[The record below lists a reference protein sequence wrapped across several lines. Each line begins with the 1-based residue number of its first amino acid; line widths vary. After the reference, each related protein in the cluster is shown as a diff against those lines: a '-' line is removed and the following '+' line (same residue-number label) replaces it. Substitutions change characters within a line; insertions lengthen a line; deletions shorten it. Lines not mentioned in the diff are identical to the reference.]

1 MSFPPIPVTFDDT
14 ADCVGSCCPESCT
27 PRLTELSGTA
37 ADLTVDLT
45 CATCPASPN
54 CGFCFPDTSPM
65 TYGGVNLEWQG
76 TSLCN
81 NPMIFTCVDG
91 VYGLSWPSTIGTVT
105 IPTTVVS
112 VQDSPLLIVI
122 TTSSGW
128 FTADCDS
135 DVEHEVT
142 VTIYE

>member
-1 MSFPPIPVTFDDT
+1 MV
-14 ADCVGSCCPESCT
+14 V
-27 PRLTELSGTA
+27 SGG
-37 ADLTVDLT
+37 
-45 CATCPASPN
+45 N
-54 CGFCFPDTSPM
+54 
-65 TYGGVNLEWQG
+65 EWSG

-81 NPMIFTCVDG
+81 NPMIFRCLDG
-91 VYGLSWPSTIGTVT
+91 VYSLSWPSTIGTVT

-112 VQDSPLLIVI
+112 VQDTPFLIVF